1 MAETEIKGQ
10 VIKGL
15 FWKISENFGAQGLQF
30 VISILLARLLTPA
43 EYGLVGIVMIFI
55 TLANVTV
62 QSGFSTALI
71 QKKNSDETDFSSVF
85 YFGLCL
91 AAAMYGAL
99 FFAAP
104 AIARFYQNDVLV
116 PIVRVLAF
124 VLFPVAFRR
133 FGPRRAWVAGSLSC
147 GAAAFVVGGLLRL
160 CVPRG
165 IFIWL

>member
-62 QSGFSTALI
+62 QSGF
-71 QKKNSDETDFSSVF
+71 
-85 YFGLCL
+85 
-91 AAAMYGAL
+91 
-99 FFAAP
+99 
-104 AIARFYQNDVLV
+104 
-116 PIVRVLAF
+116 
-124 VLFPVAFRR
+124 
-133 FGPRRAWVAGSLSC
+133 
-147 GAAAFVVGGLLRL
+147 
-160 CVPRG
+160 
-165 IFIWL
+165 